1 MSSIIDIRTK
11 FKALNHT
18 MNERMRGLWAA
29 TEARAIGWGGVS
41 LVSTATGMSRTTIT
55 EGIRELSLSKIDLAR
70 SERVRRDGAGRS
82 SIEDLYP
89 KIKKQLEIL
98 VESTTRGD
106 PQAALRW
113 TCKSTQN
120 LSDELQKMGM
130 AVSDRTISHLLH
142 TMKYSLQ
149 ANRKNKE
156 GSSSPDRNEQ
166 FELINRL
173 VKQFQKNG
181 QPVISVDT
189 KKKELIGDF
198 RNGGSEW
205 RSQGNP
211 EKVRVHDFIDKKLG
225 KGIPYGV
232 YDMTANQGWVS
243 VGNDHDTAEFA
254 VASIARWWKKMG
266 SRAYPRAKELL
277 ITADSGGSNA
287 SRSRLWRREISRFS
301 KESGLKI
308 TVCHFPP
315 GTSKWNKIEHRMF
328 CHITQNW
335 RGRPLVSTEVMVNLI
350 GSTKT
355 KAGLKIKAGLDRNA
369 YEKGIK
375 VTEEEF
381 SAIKIQPHK
390 FRGDWNYTIN
400 S

>member
-11 FKALNHT
+11 FKALNYT
-18 MNERMRGLWAA
+18 MNEKMRRLWAA
-29 TEARAIGWGGVS
+29 TEARALGWGGVS
-41 LVSTATGMSRTTIT
+41 LVSSATGMSRTTIT
-55 EGIRELSLSKIDLAR
+55 EGIRELSLTKNDLAHG
-70 SERVRRDGAGRS
+70 ERVRRDGAGRS

-120 LSDELQKMGM
+120 LSDELQKLGM
-130 AVSDRTISHLLH
+130 TVSDRTVSHLLYA
-142 TMKYSLQ
+142 MKYSLQ
-149 ANRKNKE
+149 VNRKTKE

-205 RSQGNP
+205 RSKGNP

-266 SRAYPRAKELL
+266 SRAYPHAKELL

-287 SRSRLWRREISRFS
+287 SRSRLWKREISRFS

-390 FRGDWNYTIN
+390 FRCDWNYTII